1 MNPPLDWLCGACKCL
16 ARRHAKTPWISLSP
30 KSTKFAERDLAPHY
44 QRHDHDK
51 QRHDH
56 DKTFPERQLRM
67 WRVGEENAGFQMV
80 MATFDYSRAV
90 ISREALGREF
100 KPY

>member
-1 MNPPLDWLCGACKCL
+1 V
-16 ARRHAKTPWISLSP
+16 
-30 KSTKFAERDLAPHY
+30 
-44 QRHDHDK
+44 
-51 QRHDH
+51 
-56 DKTFPERQLRM
+56 

-90 ISREALGREF
+90 ISREVLGREF